1 MSRLQ
6 VIVDYHVGGDFFNSL
21 AIGRAI
27 QAKTGAGC
35 LVRKPHGDGGYQ
47 IFSNY
52 DDLSGLLIPSQ
63 PPLPNDTLI
72 YLCPKFPLLWTNPSI
87 EFNIDA
93 PDIRAGRKLDNNDIS
108 FKSSLAHLESTPD
121 KTNIFETVPS
131 RVSDEL
137 LKRAWETEI
146 NLGND
151 LSYSWS
157 ERLAHYQQ
165 KKPVI
170 MLTLGCC
177 SSYDYVKI
185 AREVSQTVQ
194 ELDGSLIVT
203 TSPRMREH
211 EMMFKLFCSVL
222 ESKIQP
228 YIHGFGVGQGAAKEN
243 PYFAMLHIADAVIVT
258 GDSMSM
264 LADSCAT
271 KKPVAVYIPNTKD
284 MELEPALKKAN
295 DAYGQQI
302 TSQIR
307 FMVEQARILM
317 PHNLK
322 DWIGT
327 NYTPINSAPKIADY
341 VLQLC
346 KEKFPDLQIS
356 PNSLADPR
364 SRAELE
370 RKNQQSPS

>member
-1 MSRLQ
+1 MSSLQ
-6 VIVDYHVGGDFFNSL
+6 VIINYHEGGDFFNAL

-27 QAKTGAGC
+27 QAKTGAEC
-35 LVRKPHGDGGYQ
+35 LVRFVQPERFY
-47 IFSNY
+47 IY
-52 DDLSGLLIPSQ
+52 DDLSGLLNACLPPSKK
-63 PPLPNDTLI
+63 NKI
-72 YLCPKFPLLWTNPSI
+72 VYLCPKFTTLANDTSI
-87 EFNIDA
+87 QFNVDI
-93 PDIRAGRKLDNNDIS
+93 PDIWRNSKLDDNDIVFRS
-108 FKSSLAHLESTPD
+108 NLVHLQKIPEEP
-121 KTNIFETVPS
+121 NIFETVPS

-137 LKRAWETEI
+137 LKRAWETKI
-146 NLGND
+146 NLGSD
-151 LSYSWS
+151 LTYSWS

-177 SSYDYVKI
+177 NSYDYVKI
-185 AREVSQTVQ
+185 AHEVSQTVQ
-194 ELDGSLIVT
+194 QLDGSLIVT

-211 EMMFKLFCSVL
+211 EMMFKRFCL
-222 ESKIQP
+222 ALNQDITP
-228 YIHGFGVGQGAAKEN
+228 YIHGFGVGQGAAAEN

-264 LADSCAT
+264 LADACAT

-295 DAYGQQI
+295 DDVYGQAI

-307 FMVEQARILM
+307 FMAEQARILM
-317 PHNLK
+317 PHDLK

-356 PNSLADPR
+356 PNSLAVPR

-370 RKNQQSPS
+370 RKDTQSPS